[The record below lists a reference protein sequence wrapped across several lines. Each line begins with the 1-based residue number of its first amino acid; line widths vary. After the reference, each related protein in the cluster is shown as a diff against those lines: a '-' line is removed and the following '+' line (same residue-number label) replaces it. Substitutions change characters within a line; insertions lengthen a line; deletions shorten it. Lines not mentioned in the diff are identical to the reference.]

1 MDRPALNDP
10 DVFPDTTVLS
20 RTLGPAKA
28 AWDTFMGMLQ
38 EHDPQLAAEWR
49 YYNDGKSWL
58 CKVVQGKTT
67 ICWVAVWDKYFSV
80 AAYLNTKAEP
90 LVRASSLERALKDS
104 FLQSDKKLRAITVE
118 VRKKAD
124 LEAVREL
131 IGLKMKA
138 K

>member
-1 MDRPALNDP
+1 MDRPGLNDP

-20 RTLGPAKA
+20 RMLGPAKA
-28 AWDTFMGMLQ
+28 VWDTFMEMLQ
-38 EHDPQLAAEWR
+38 ENDPQIAAEWR

-58 CKVVQGKTT
+58 CKVVQRKTT

-90 LVRASSLERALKDS
+90 LVRASSLHRAVKDS
-104 FLQSDKKLRAITVE
+104 FLQSDKKLRAITIE
-118 VRKKAD
+118 VRNKPD

-131 IGLKMKA
+131 IGLKMKS

>member
-20 RTLGPAKA
+20 RALGPAKA
-28 AWDTFMGMLQ
+28 VWDAFGDMLQ
-38 EHDPQLAAEWR
+38 KNDPQLNAEWR

-58 CKVVQGKTT
+58 CKVVQRKTT
-67 ICWVAVWDKYFSV
+67 ICWVAVWDKRFSV

-90 LVRASSLERALKDS
+90 LVRASALHPAVKDS
-104 FLQSDKKLRAITVE
+104 FLKSDKKLRAITIE

-131 IGLKMKA
+131 IGLKMKS